1 MRLLDLLVILV
12 YLVAI
17 AAVGLRLSGR
27 QASATAYFVGER
39 DLPWWAVCFSVVA
52 TETSTLTVISVPG
65 VAYLGAFGFVELSI
79 GYLLG
84 RSLVAF
90 MLLPLYMRGGFVSAY
105 QYLGQ
110 RFGGGLQGLAAVT
123 FLGTRLLA
131 EGVRLFASA
140 IPIKLLLDAIGLPT
154 GYVAI
159 IAGLSLV
166 TVLIPTP
173 AASGR

>member
-1 MRLLDLLVILV
+1 MVGGLLF
-12 YLVAI
+12 
-17 AAVGLRLSGR
+17 R
-27 QASATAYFVGER
+27 
-39 DLPWWAVCFSVVA
+39 VA

-65 VAYLGAFGFVELSI
+65 VAYLGAFGFVELAI

-90 MLLPLYMRGGFVSAY
+90 VLLPLYMRGGFVSAY

-140 IPIKLLLDAIGLPT
+140 IPIKLLLDAMGCRPGMWRSSPGCRSLPCC
-154 GYVAI
+154 
-159 IAGLSLV
+159 
-166 TVLIPTP
+166 IPMP